1 MIYLQ
6 TIPNF
11 LMFFAAALAYGAV
24 FLFVYTRVT
33 PWAELDLIRKGNDAA
48 AISLAGAALGFAV
61 PLAAATANSLNLVD
75 MAVWSL
81 VAMIVQLGVYFVAR
95 AAKPNLAADIEAGKT
110 ATSVSYAAFAL
121 GVGLLNAACMS

>member
-11 LMFFAAALAYGAV
+11 LFFFAAAIAYGAAY
-24 FLFVYTRVT
+24 LFIYTRIT
-33 PWAELDLIRKGNDAA
+33 PWSELELIRKGNDAA
-48 AISLAGAALGFAV
+48 AISLAGAALGFAI
-61 PLAAATANSLNLVD
+61 PLAAATANSLNLID
-75 MAVWSL
+75 MAVWGF
-81 VAMIVQLGVYFVAR
+81 VAMVIQLGVFFVAR
-95 AAKPNLAADIEAGKT
+95 WAKPGLAADIETGKT

>member
-1 MIYLQ
+1 VIYLQ

-11 LMFFAAALAYGAV
+11 LMFFAAAIAYGAA

-33 PWAELDLIRKGNDAA
+33 PWAELELIRKGNDAA
-48 AISLAGAALGFAV
+48 AISLAGAALGFAI
-61 PLAAATANSLNLVD
+61 PLAAATAQSLNLVD

-81 VAMIVQLGVYFVAR
+81 VAMIVQLAVYFAAR
-95 AAKPNLAADIEAGKT
+95 AAKPSLAADIEAGKT

-121 GVGLLNAACMS
+121 GVGILNAACMT

>member
-11 LMFFAAALAYGAV
+11 LMFFAAALAYGAA

-33 PWAELDLIRKGNDAA
+33 PWAELELIRKGNDAA
-48 AISLAGAALGFAV
+48 AISLAGAALGFAI
-61 PLAAATANSLNLVD
+61 PLAAATSQSLNLVD

-95 AAKPNLAADIEAGKT
+95 ALKPSLAADIEAGKT

-121 GVGLLNAACMS
+121 GIGLLNAACMT

>member
-11 LMFFAAALAYGAV
+11 LMFFAAAIAYGAA

-48 AISLAGAALGFAV
+48 AISLAGAALGFAI

-75 MAVWSL
+75 MAVWGF
-81 VAMIVQLGVYFVAR
+81 VAMVVQLAVYFAAR
-95 AAKPNLAADIEAGKT
+95 AFKPNLAADIEAGKT

-121 GVGLLNAACMS
+121 GVGLLNAACMT